1 MEQNDRIIEMARAL
15 GRAIQM
21 DERYE
26 ILDKAREATDTDT
39 ALQDAI
45 GRFNLSRINLNA
57 EMAKEEQ
64 DKDKVAEINSDMQ
77 RAYGEVMDSELMIQY
92 EAAKGDINDLI
103 TWVNAIITTAINGG
117 DPNTVQQPA
126 ACGGDCGGCAGCS

>member
-15 GRAIQM
+15 ARAIQM

-26 ILDKAREATDTDT
+26 KLDKAREATDTDT

-45 GRFNLSRINLNA
+45 GRFNLARINLNT
-57 EMAKEEQ
+57 EMSKEEQ
-64 DKDKVAEINSDMQ
+64 DKEKIAEINGDMQ
-77 RAYGEVMDSELMIQY
+77 RAYAEVMDSDLMNQFE
-92 EAAKGDINDLI
+92 EAKADINDLV

-117 DPNTVQQPA
+117 DPNTVQQPD
-126 ACGGDCGGCAGCS
+126 ACGGDCGGCSGCG